1 MERYF
6 QITGQGF
13 NIRCKLYCQEP
24 RNIRKAVIF
33 CHGFGG
39 HKDNAAAKK
48 FAEKLMGKEK
58 YAAVIT
64 FDWPCH
70 GEDVKKKLSLQDCDT
85 YLDTVIRHVQEN
97 FTENLYAYATSFGG
111 YMVLVHLLKHGS
123 RFKRIA
129 LRSPAV
135 NMFDALTGAIMTEE
149 NRENLRKGREA
160 QVGFDRKVP
169 VTAAFLE
176 EVETNDIRKAEFLDW
191 AEDILILHGTKD
203 EIIPYGESA
212 AFADNQLMEFIPLEG
227 ADHRCQNPL
236 HMDLA
241 IKHILEFFKQ

>member
-6 QITGQGF
+6 QITGQGH

-24 RNIRKAVIF
+24 RNIRRAVIF

-39 HKDNAAAKK
+39 HKGNAAAKK
-48 FAEKLMGKEK
+48 FAEKLMAKEK

-70 GEDVKKKLSLQDCDT
+70 GEDVKKKLSLEDCDT
-85 YLDTVIRHVQEN
+85 YLDMVIGYVQEN
-97 FTENLYAYATSFGG
+97 FTEDLCAYATSFGG
-111 YMVLVHLLKHGS
+111 YMTLVHLLKHGS
-123 RFKRIA
+123 RFRKIA

-169 VTAAFLE
+169 VTSAFLG
-176 EVETNDIRKAEFLDW
+176 EVEGNDIRKEEFLDW

-203 EIIPYGESA
+203 EIIPFGESS
-212 AFADNQLMEFIPLEG
+212 AFADNQLIEFISLEG

-241 IKHILEFFKQ
+241 IKHIIEFFRQ